1 MDVKIESLQF
11 RTIDFYNEFDI
22 EVLTGVSVESID
34 TNRNS
39 LRLTNGDQVNYDCA
53 FLATGLRGRKADV
66 PGFDLKNVL
75 VLRDYDDAVLASSL
89 FAEDKELV
97 VLGSSFIGMEAAS
110 YCVSKVIA

>member
-1 MDVKIESLQF
+1 MDSKIASLEF

-22 EVLTGVSVESID
+22 EVLTGVSVESIN
-34 TNRNS
+34 TNNS
-39 LRLTNGDQVNYDCA
+39 NLRLSNGDQVNYDSV

-66 PGFDLKNVL
+66 PGSDLKNVL

-89 FAEDKELV
+89 FAEDKEVV

-110 YCVSKVIA
+110 YCVSKVTT